1 MRLFLVLGQS
11 EMLLLRAIFC
21 HPWDSVIMFYAD
33 EKNLERFR
41 EKIVKCAGALNKPVP
56 HFESSEIPPLDQTNS
71 ISQFADALNL
81 DSIGQ
86 TIEVNKNDMLFYSGT
101 VLHLRCLITLLKFE
115 TILAYDNSR
124 GFISIGNS
132 EKEFGNLKLTMKIF
146 LETNSASIVNKT
158 KKNGMNYISLESVG
172 GKWKTKSKH
181 IDKIEYSDDVLNV
194 FWKKVPS
201 STQRKIIVNDC
212 HLLKLNFGHYTVAHR
227 NLPPEVEGLIRS
239 VYTPLLE
246 EEEE

>member
-33 EKNLERFR
+33 KIKLERFS
-41 EKIVKCAGALNKPVP
+41 EKILKCAGSLNKPVP
-56 HFESSEIPPLDQTNS
+56 HFDSYEIPPLDQTNS
-71 ISQFADALNL
+71 ITQFAHALNL

-86 TIEVNKNDMLFYSGT
+86 RIEVNKNDMLFYSGT

-115 TILAYDNSR
+115 TILTYDNSR

-132 EKEFGNLKLTMKIF
+132 EKEFGDLKLTIKIF

-158 KKNGMNYISLESVG
+158 MKKGMKYMSLISVG
-172 GKWKTKSKH
+172 GNWETKSLH
-181 IDKIEYSDDVLNV
+181 IDKIEYSDDVLYV
-194 FWKKVPS
+194 FWKKVQS
-201 STQRKIIVNDC
+201 SSQRKKVVSDC
-212 HLLKLNFGHYTVAHR
+212 HLLKLKFGHYTVAHR
-227 NLPPEVEGLIRS
+227 NLPLEVERLIRQG
-239 VYTPLLE
+239 YIPRLE